1 MDLNVNIGTFV
12 KLAIFYF
19 VINSGGFAVDRWGDV
34 IMEQLSDQDKE
45 IKDNLADEDTLAIPV
60 GPMTRSRTKR
70 LNDTI

>member
-1 MDLNVNIGTFV
+1 MSCL
-12 KLAIFYF
+12 Y
-19 VINSGGFAVDRWGDV
+19 RGDV

-45 IKDNLADEDTLAIPV
+45 IKDNPGDEDTLAIPV